1 MKEDLKDKLDTT
13 EKISTDRIN
22 LMIEIG
28 KKLNKGKVTLRVSP
42 TICILV
48 KPENRTKEY
57 AEKFL
62 KKINGNVHDI

>member
-13 EKISTDRIN
+13 ENIPTDRIN
-22 LMIEIG
+22 RMVEIG
-28 KKLNKGKVTLRVSP
+28 KKLNRGKVTLRVSP

-48 KPENRTKEY
+48 KPENCTKEY
-57 AEKFL
+57 AERFL